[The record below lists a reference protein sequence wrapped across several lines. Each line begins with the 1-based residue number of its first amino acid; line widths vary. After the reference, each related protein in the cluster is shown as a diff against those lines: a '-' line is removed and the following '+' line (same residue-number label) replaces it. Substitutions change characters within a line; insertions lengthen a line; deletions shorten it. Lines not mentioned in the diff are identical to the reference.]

1 MKMAQKYSLA
11 FVIFA
16 ATILFVALGVAFGAK
31 LRVAF
36 MSSGDVPGSTD
47 PATTPALA
55 AQHLFE
61 NVQRRNL
68 DAAYTYVGNRQD
80 VSREAFDHAINGIDG
95 SLKTLAALH
104 DFQVRTLKSD
114 GGEAV
119 VRADLQWS
127 TAVGAFYEAHD
138 LKTVKSQSGW
148 KVIWPVESEPTLAPQ
163 VVPVTYQRWDLV
175 GSGDKRSGEELPAP
189 KVRVLS
195 QNVAQDADTFV
206 VVGELVNEDSVPAF
220 VSVNATLIGENGS
233 NLGQENSFDNVIHSL
248 LPNEHTPFRIDFPA
262 TRREQVKNIRLAVN
276 SKVVAA
282 SGDPIISVAEPRIET
297 AGEGKKALHGEI
309 INQTGSV
316 VNIPQ
321 VLASFYDNSG
331 KVIWVSSTYLDH
343 ALLPQSPL
351 AFSMKLP
358 DEIAN
363 RVQTYKVAVNSY
375 RVDQS

>member
-1 MKMAQKYSLA
+1 MRLIRKYSLA

-16 ATILFVALGVAFGAK
+16 ATFLFVLLGVAFGAK

-47 PATTPALA
+47 PATSPALA
-55 AQHLFE
+55 AQRLFE

-68 DAAYTYVGNRQD
+68 DAAYTYVGNGQD
-80 VSREAFDHAINGIDG
+80 VSRDAFDREINGVDG

-104 DFQVRTLKSD
+104 DFQVRTLKAA
-114 GGEAV
+114 GNEAV

-138 LKTVKSQSGW
+138 LKAVKGKSGW
-148 KVIWPVESEPTLAPQ
+148 KVIWPVKPDPALAPQ
-163 VVPVTYQRWDLV
+163 VVPVTYPRWDLV
-175 GSGDKRSGEELPAP
+175 GGGSKSGEELPAP
-189 KVRVLS
+189 RVRVLS

-220 VSVNATLIGENGS
+220 VSVNATLVGENGS
-233 NLGQENSFDNVIHSL
+233 NLGEENSFDSVIHSL
-248 LPNEHTPFRIDFPA
+248 LPNEHTPFRIDFPSI
-262 TRREQVKNIRLAVN
+262 RREQVKSIRLAVS

-282 SGDPIISVAEPRIET
+282 SGDPIISVANPRIET
-297 AGEGKKALHGEI
+297 AGEGKKTLQGEI
-309 INQTGSV
+309 VNQTGSV

-351 AFSMKLP
+351 AFSMKVP

-375 RVDQS
+375 RVDQL